1 MQRNFVAKHMRT
13 FNRPSVELDK
23 RNKQLDDAYEREVEE
38 ELTDEHI
45 EQIRLVSGASKLSDD
60 RITRSLF

>member
-23 RNKQLDDAYEREVEE
+23 RNKHLDDAYEREVEE
-38 ELTDEHI
+38 ELEEEEDE
-45 EQIRLVSGASKLSDD
+45 Q
-60 RITRSLF
+60 